1 MSRPV
6 KHLQIH
12 RIGPTELRVVSDV
25 DAGVLAIVEREEA
38 VIRGFQRRGGWPHR
52 QVGLFILRD
61 LQPLIRQVR
70 SGWLPPGGLK
80 ALDTRTVVNLFDLAN
95 PNACNVYV
103 NRQAMVAEGYWDD
116 PLAVEGLLAHEHA
129 HPLAECPATGA
140 SRGLALELAPDED
153 GAALAPEQ
161 RARLVT
167 LIAGLLEQLCLY
179 APREL
184 VTNELAV
191 AAGFHRGMLHLNQ
204 RNVANA
210 CRSVAGREQL
220 REVLRQDVAR
230 GARSAAEVELL
241 LLAGDLD
248 SHLKLAIE
256 TAPFARA
263 GRPAD
268 ARELEETLEREL
280 FPHLAPQVAPA
291 FAALRRL
298 YTELPADLEGD
309 GLRGWAEQVAA
320 VVLAALHEQG
330 LPLHVKLHHSQQQ
343 RR

>member
-1 MSRPV
+1 MSTSRPV

-25 DAGVLAIVEREEA
+25 DAGVLGIVEREEA

-61 LQPLIRQVR
+61 LQPLVRQIRA
-70 SGWLPPGGLK
+70 GWLPPGGAG

-95 PNACNVYV
+95 PGACTVYV

-129 HPLAECPATGA
+129 HPLAEGPATRA
-140 SRGLALELAPDED
+140 SRALAIELAPAGG
-153 GAALAPEQ
+153 GAPAGG
-161 RARLVT
+161 ARLAAVV
-167 LIAGLLEQLCLY
+167 AGLLEQLCLY

-184 VTNELAV
+184 VTNELAI
-191 AAGFHRGMLHLNQ
+191 AAGFEAGMLHLNR

-220 REVLRQDVAR
+220 REVLLQDVAR
-230 GARSAAEVELL
+230 GARSEAEVGLL

-248 SHLKLAIE
+248 AHLKLAIE

-263 GRPAD
+263 GSPGA
-268 ARELEETLEREL
+268 ARELEETLERDL
-280 FPHLAPQVAPA
+280 FPRLEPQVAPA

-298 YTELPADLEGD
+298 YAELPAETAVD
-309 GLRGWAEQVAA
+309 GLREWAAQVAE
-320 VVLAALHEQG
+320 VVLAALREQG
-330 LPLHVKLHHSQQQ
+330 LTLSCTIRPV
-343 RR
+343 